1 MKTFFFAGE
10 SPPRLPVAVTVR
22 FDSFSGPTLS
32 DGSVPI
38 TLLRRTWLS
47 TDKTCSRLQ
56 LPLKLAWAVTIHKY
70 QGMTLNKA
78 VVDLGKKEFSAGLT
92 FVACSR
98 VRQLKDLHR
107 HSRYLHCVDIEGFH
121 KFADSL
127 IKEPICNGRILVDCC
142 RATGTT
148 FWVVSTNET
157 SQFRPLVI
165 GSTVREEDSGH
176 SQHVHHCNE
185 TTSLLEPVLLS
196 SAKAAGIMHHP
207 LAELFS
213 PQSIMLLSSSSESLA
228 SLGCCFMYT
237 HTV

>member
-1 MKTFFFAGE
+1 M
-10 SPPRLPVAVTVR
+10 PM
-22 FDSFSGPTLS
+22 
-32 DGSVPI
+32 
-38 TLLRRTWLS
+38 
-47 TDKTCSRLQ
+47 
-56 LPLKLAWAVTIHKY
+56 LPLKSEPLVCGSENI
-70 QGMTLNKA
+70 N
-78 VVDLGKKEFSAGLT
+78 
-92 FVACSR
+92 
-98 VRQLKDLHR
+98 
-107 HSRYLHCVDIEGFH
+107 IEGFH

-127 IKEPICNGRILVDCC
+127 VEEPICNGRILVDCC

-176 SQHVHHCNE
+176 SQHVHHCDE

-213 PQSIMLLSSSSESLA
+213 STVDHA
-228 SLGCCFMYT
+228 SQF
-237 HTV
+237 VK